1 MNQSNPL
8 DLARTAFFE
17 GNAHYEALRF
27 PEAFESFTVALSHA
41 PDRPSILL
49 NLGVTMVRLHRFKDA
64 IPILESALASE
75 ENSSDGWA
83 ALALAFSEL
92 ALWPQCIPVCEKL
105 FALGTEQL
113 SIHLLYG
120 RSLTSVGQIEE
131 AKSAYRQALQLDS
144 TCADAWYQLADLL
157 REQGDISNAITSYQQ
172 ALSLG
177 AEPELVNYML
187 AAMNKS
193 GEVLQPP
200 RIYVQNLF
208 DQYADDF
215 EQHLVGQLGYCGH
228 RVLIEQLPDACP
240 SRFLSVLDL
249 GCGTGLCA
257 PLLRP
262 KALHLSGI
270 DLSTAMIEK
279 SRGTGLYDDLFASD
293 VHDYLSQANT
303 HFDLVVAADVFIY
316 VGELDK
322 VFASLGK
329 TMVNGG
335 WLAFTVEPSVDGS
348 NVQLLPSLR
357 YGHSDAYIQALALR
371 HNFVVHTQKVAPIRI
386 HEGLPLMGHYW
397 YLRHGISS

>member
-27 PEAFESFTVALSHA
+27 PQAFESFTVALSHA

-49 NLGVTMVRLHRFKDA
+49 NLGVTMVRLQRFKDA

-92 ALWPQCIPVCEKL
+92 ALWPQCIAVCVKL
-105 FALGTEQL
+105 FALGTTQL

-120 RSLTSVGQIEE
+120 RSLTSIGQIEE
-131 AKSAYRQALQLDS
+131 AKSAYRHALQLDS
-144 TCADAWYQLADLL
+144 TCADAWYQLADLQ
-157 REQGDISNAITSYQQ
+157 REQSDIPNAITSYQQ

-177 AEPELVNYML
+177 ADPELVNYML

-200 RIYVQNLF
+200 RTYVQNLF
-208 DQYADDF
+208 DQYANDF

-228 RVLIEQLPDACP
+228 TKLIEQLPDACP
-240 SRFLSVLDL
+240 SRFSSVLDL

-262 KALHLSGI
+262 KASHLSGI

-279 SRGTGLYDDLFASD
+279 SRGTGLYDYLFASD
-293 VHDYLSQANT
+293 IHDYLGQANT

-322 VFASLGK
+322 VFALLGK
-329 TMVNGG
+329 TMVDGG
-335 WLAFTVEPSVDGS
+335 WLAFTVESSLDGS
-348 NVQLLPSLR
+348 DVQLMPSLR
-357 YGHSDAYIQALALR
+357 YGHSDAYIQALAQR
-371 HNFVVHTQKVAPIRI
+371 HSFVVHSKQDAPIRI

-397 YLRHGISS
+397 YLRHAIGC